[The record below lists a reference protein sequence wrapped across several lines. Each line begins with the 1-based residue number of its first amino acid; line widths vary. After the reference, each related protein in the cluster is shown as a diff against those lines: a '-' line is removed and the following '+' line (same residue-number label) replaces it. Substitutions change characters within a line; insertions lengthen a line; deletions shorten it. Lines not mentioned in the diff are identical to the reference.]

1 MDKKYYT
8 TELGQIEYAFRK
20 GNPLVV
26 FLNSFG
32 SFDTSQSFSK
42 VIDML
47 PAEDGIFAPDY
58 LNTGFSGK
66 STVSYT
72 ITAEAD
78 ELAKIINGFN
88 AEQVIIV
95 AHSIGGVYAFQMQA
109 KVKNL
114 RALILIE
121 PTTREIILN
130 PPKEQG
136 YLDQEKQE
144 HNAEQF
150 IHDKIFSLFTEK
162 EATTFWQTTAENA
175 DQFDDYAN
183 QNAINA
189 MQSDDFWNSNNKVGN
204 EIPSIIFTEA
214 YRKDEYKRSEYFNQ
228 NSQSRIVPIGSFH
241 YIQWEKPKEIAGAVT
256 EIVISK

>member
-1 MDKKYYT
+1 MKMDKKYYT
-8 TELGQIEYAFRK
+8 TKLGQIESAFRK

-32 SFDTSQSFSK
+32 SFDTAQSFSK
-42 VIDML
+42 IIDEL

-78 ELAKIINGFN
+78 ELAKMINGFN

-150 IHDKIFSLFTEK
+150 IHDQIFSLFSEK
-162 EATTFWQTTAENA
+162 EATTFWQTTEKNA
-175 DQFDDYAN
+175 DQFDDQAS
-183 QNAINA
+183 QNAISA
-189 MQSDDFWNSNNKVGN
+189 MKNDHFWQSTMRMNDD
-204 EIPSIIFTEA
+204 IPVIILTEA
-214 YRKDEYKRSEYFNQ
+214 YRQKEYERSEYN
-228 NSQSRIVPIGSFH
+228 NHKAKIILLGTFH
-241 YIQWEKPKEIAGAVT
+241 YIQWEYPKEIAKLIT
-256 EIVISK
+256 LKDID

>member
-1 MDKKYYT
+1 MDKKYYAT
-8 TELGQIEYAFRK
+8 KLGQIAYSGRAGK
-20 GNPLVV
+20 PLIV

-32 SFDTSQSFSK
+32 SFDTAQSFSK
-42 VIDML
+42 VIDGL

-78 ELAKIINGFN
+78 ELAKMINSFN
-88 AEQVIIV
+88 AAKVIIV

-130 PPKEQG
+130 PPREQG
-136 YLDQEKQE
+136 YLNQEKQE
-144 HNAEQF
+144 RNAEQF
-150 IHDKIFSLFTEK
+150 IHDKIFSLFSEQ
-162 EATTFWQTTAENA
+162 EATAFWQTTEKNA
-175 DQFDDYAN
+175 DQFDDQAS
-183 QNAINA
+183 QNAISA
-189 MQSDDFWNSNNKVGN
+189 MKNDHFWQSTMRMNDD
-204 EIPSIIFTEA
+204 IPVFIFTEA
-214 YRKDEYKRSEYFNQ
+214 YRQKEYERSEYN
-228 NSQSRIVPIGSFH
+228 NRKAKIIPLGTFH
-241 YIQWEKPKEIAGAVT
+241 YIQWEYPEEIAQ
-256 EIVISK
+256 EIISASAD

>member
-1 MDKKYYT
+1 MKMDKKYYT
-8 TELGQIEYAFRK
+8 TKLGQIESAFRK

-32 SFDTSQSFSK
+32 SFDTAQSFSK
-42 VIDML
+42 IIDEL

-78 ELAKIINGFN
+78 ELAKMINGFN

-114 RALILIE
+114 RALILLE

-130 PPKEQG
+130 PPREQG

-150 IHDKIFSLFTEK
+150 IHDQIFSLFSEK

-175 DQFDDYAN
+175 DQFDDHAN
-183 QNAINA
+183 QNAISA
-189 MQSDDFWNSNNKVGN
+189 MKNDHFWQSTTRMSDD
-204 EIPSIIFTEA
+204 IPVIIFTEA
-214 YRKDEYKRSEYFNQ
+214 YRQKEYERSEYNNQ
-228 NSQSRIVPIGSFH
+228 KAKIIPLGTFH
-241 YIQWEKPKEIAGAVT
+241 YIQWEYPEEIAQ
-256 EIVISK
+256 EIISAIVD